1 MASGALVTAVADE
14 HEAAERAADVLATAL
29 DAARTVHG
37 VAHASL
43 SGGSMGAVYRLL
55 GERLSDWSDVHF
67 WFSDER
73 CVRPTTRSRSF
84 RLVQETLVAPGAEI
98 HRVAGELGPE
108 EGARVYAENVDE
120 VVLDVALLGM
130 GPDGHTAS
138 LFPGHPALAAEGI
151 TAPVR
156 NSPKPP
162 ARADHAHAPLP
173 QQLPRILL
181 VATGASKADALGR
194 VIGRPRRGDARLPAG
209 PRPPRD
215 RRRRGGARHRGA
227 PGPDGGAMAAPHQ
240 AWLLRHAETEW
251 SRTRKHTGRTD
262 VPLTDEGRA
271 HARLLRERLA
281 GHPFALVLTSPLGRA
296 RETAELAGARGP
308 GAAARHA
315 PGVGLRRLRGPHDEG
330 DPRRPPGLVPVAR
343 RLSRRRVAGR
353 RARARR
359 RGGRR
364 DPARG
369 RRRGALRPRARPAR
383 DRRAL
388 GGAGRF

>member
-43 SGGSMGAVYRLL
+43 SGGSMGGVYRLL

-73 CVRPTTRSRSF
+73 CVPPDHEESIF

-98 HRVAGELGPE
+98 HRAPGELGPE

-138 LFPGHPALAAEGI
+138 LFPGHPALAVEGI

-162 ARADHAHAPLP
+162 PERITLTLP
-173 QQLPRILL
+173 YLHSSRRILL

-194 VIGRPRRGDARLPAG
+194 VIAG
-209 PRPPRD
+209 PDEGTPASLLD
-215 RRRRGGARHRGA
+215 RNRLEIVADGAALGT
-227 PGPDGGAMAAPHQ
+227 AAPQ
-240 AWLLRHAETEW
+240 
-251 SRTRKHTGRTD
+251 G
-262 VPLTDEGRA
+262 
-271 HARLLRERLA
+271 
-281 GHPFALVLTSPLGRA
+281 
-296 RETAELAGARGP
+296 
-308 GAAARHA
+308 
-315 PGVGLRRLRGPHDEG
+315 
-330 DPRRPPGLVPVAR
+330 
-343 RLSRRRVAGR
+343 
-353 RARARR
+353 
-359 RGGRR
+359 
-364 DPARG
+364 
-369 RRRGALRPRARPAR
+369 
-383 DRRAL
+383 
-388 GGAGRF
+388 